1 MSLDKLYYIYIDTKI
16 EGAIEQLLRYFRTQ
30 VFKPQYCIAIY
41 CKYYKEIEFPFS
53 RKFAEHNICF
63 KFIRKFSE
71 MELKAGKVVFY
82 LFNAQSNCRVVAN
95 RNLVHIFVTHG
106 ESNKLASVKPIIRI
120 YDYVITAGDAGI
132 DRYLKAGI
140 FSPYDIQNDKIIKLG
155 NTFTGDNL
163 FTFNPSSRHIVY
175 APTWEGGIPEEN
187 YCSISKETAYQIARF
202 CKKNNISTI
211 YIQIHPNLGH
221 RDIKYKKLL
230 NDCTKLLI
238 KFGLKIVKIKNDIIE
253 RTSFLYYFT
262 CKKNTP
268 IEVSFALTDISAM
281 EVQFHSKGIPCAVIM
296 NKKISHMPRKMG
308 EYYEKNSFNHV
319 NTSLNFNKDMDDIKK
334 YLISYSYPFLKEMS
348 SSERVLWLCKYATHL
363 HKEKNNEL
371 SLLY

>member
-140 FSPYDIQNDKIIKLG
+140 FSP
-155 NTFTGDNL
+155 
-163 FTFNPSSRHIVY
+163 
-175 APTWEGGIPEEN
+175 
-187 YCSISKETAYQIARF
+187 
-202 CKKNNISTI
+202 
-211 YIQIHPNLGH
+211 
-221 RDIKYKKLL
+221 
-230 NDCTKLLI
+230 
-238 KFGLKIVKIKNDIIE
+238 
-253 RTSFLYYFT
+253 
-262 CKKNTP
+262 
-268 IEVSFALTDISAM
+268 
-281 EVQFHSKGIPCAVIM
+281 
-296 NKKISHMPRKMG
+296 
-308 EYYEKNSFNHV
+308 
-319 NTSLNFNKDMDDIKK
+319 
-334 YLISYSYPFLKEMS
+334 
-348 SSERVLWLCKYATHL
+348 
-363 HKEKNNEL
+363 
-371 SLLY
+371 